1 MRLESEAETNE
12 KIQRFA
18 SRLSSRAPESL
29 ARFIASLAV
38 DIGLD
43 TDSLNEHVQ
52 TFIVGD
58 NLAEATDSL
67 KKRINALRLSERRH
81 SRCGAWRDI
90 GQRLC
95 YIYEAIETL
104 ILPVSPATAFELLV
118 LTVERD
124 EDVMMQCGGD
134 TLAVEAGVTRAA
146 ALLTLAARSLPS
158 SEVIETMRRLVADN
172 FWLRSPLLDI
182 GASVPGK

>member
-1 MRLESEAETNE
+1 MRLETEAEIDA

-18 SRLSSRAPESL
+18 SRMSSRAPESL

-38 DIGLD
+38 DIGIG
-43 TDSLNEHVQ
+43 TGSLCEHVQ

-58 NLAEATDSL
+58 NLSEATDSL

-81 SRCGAWRDI
+81 PRCGAWRDV

-134 TLAVEAGVTRAA
+134 TLAVEAGATRAA
-146 ALLTLAARSLPS
+146 TLLTLAAKSLPS
-158 SEVIETMRRLVADN
+158 SEVIETMRRLVAGN
-172 FWLRSPLLDI
+172 FRLRWPLVGI
-182 GASVPGK
+182 GARAPGK